1 MRLLVL
7 LTLIGLALAEPAFS
21 DALQRGQSA
30 FRRGDWAEA
39 EKSFLA
45 AVREKPGSAA
55 ALKWLGMVYTAQKEF
70 DLAEAP
76 FRRACEMDPREE
88 LACYYLGRADFA
100 LSRYEES
107 RSAFETALRY
117 QPASS
122 RIQGGM
128 GLALEALGRAPE

>member
-1 MRLLVL
+1 MRLLAL
-7 LTLIGLALAEPAFS
+7 LTMIGLGLAMPGAS
-21 DALQRGQSA
+21 DALERGQAA

-45 AVREKPGSAA
+45 AVREKPASAA
-55 ALKWLGMVYTAQKEF
+55 AFKWLGMVYTAQKKF

-76 FRRACEMDPREE
+76 FRRACDIDPREE
-88 LACYYLGRADFA
+88 LACYYLGRADYA

-122 RIQGGM
+122 RILRGM
-128 GLALEALGRAPE
+128 GLTLGALGRPA